1 MKTLKQNYMKVSYFE
16 QDILK
21 TLKKKN
27 QNICVKFDELNITNL
42 IETFKYGSKL
52 LCLFFQLENDNMYF
66 ENANHGEVDV
76 IPVNTFL

>member
-1 MKTLKQNYMKVSYFE
+1 MKVSYFE

-27 QNICVKFDELNITNL
+27 QNICVKFDELNLHNL

-52 LCLFFQLENDNMYF
+52 LCLFF
-66 ENANHGEVDV
+66 
-76 IPVNTFL
+76 